1 MCRSVRAGAAALLL
15 LGACAHRPLATSQPG
30 RDEEPIPRCPMSVAG
45 TWLAAADSH
54 LGAEL
59 TFTTTGSVA
68 ALRGRVHYMAELH
81 NLRHAR
87 ATRSAASST
96 SSGAQPLWP
105 WTGAT
110 VPPSYATVV
119 EIERGA
125 VLQVTPSD
133 PDDVEQLQYALR
145 VRAWRLQHR
154 GCGVGPRSRG
164 G

>member
-1 MCRSVRAGAAALLL
+1 MIPSIRAGAAALLL

-54 LGAEL
+54 LGAVL

-87 ATRSAASST
+87 ATRSAVTAAAS
-96 SSGAQPLWP
+96 GPRPVWP
-105 WTGAT
+105 WTGAA

-125 VLQVTPSD
+125 VLEVTPTD

-154 GCGVGPRSRG
+154 GCGAASRSRG